1 MKRRAGMVVLLMVLL
16 AVGCTGDKP
25 SGRMTIAVIPKG
37 TTHEFWKSIHA
48 GAEKA
53 AGELG
58 VDVIWKGP
66 LKEDDREAQIAIVE
80 DFISRGVSGIVLA
93 PLDDSALRMPVASAV
108 RAGIPVVIIDSGLKS
123 DDYTSFVATDN
134 HKGGMLAGQHLADRL
149 GGKGRVAMLRY
160 QEGSA
165 STMQREQGFLDA
177 VAQHPDIR
185 VVSSGQYGGATTESA
200 YRASEN
206 LLLPLKTEAGELNVE
221 GIFCPNEST
230 TFGMLRALQ
239 DAKLAGAVVFVG
251 FDSSTK
257 LVEGLRTGEIHALIL
272 QDPMRMGY
280 LGVKTMFSSLTGG
293 KVEPRVDTGVHV
305 VTAANM
311 NQPAMK
317 SLLQPDLDR
326 WLR

>member
-16 AVGCTGDKP
+16 AVGCTGNKP

-123 DDYTSFVATDN
+123 DDYSSFVATDN

-177 VAQHPDIR
+177 IAQHPDLR
-185 VVSSGQYGGATTESA
+185 VVSAGQYGGATTESA

-206 LLLPLKTEAGELNVE
+206 LLLPLKTEAEELNVE

-239 DAKLAGAVVFVG
+239 DAKLAGSVVFVG

-257 LVEGLRTGEIHALIL
+257 LVDGLRAGEIHALIL

-280 LGVKTMFSSLTGG
+280 LGVKTMFSNLTGG

-317 SLLQPDLDR
+317 SLLQPDLKR